1 MGINYIQLHF
11 LQLQHYFFY
20 FLSDRFT
27 SKMSFV
33 QCSLQNGLF
42 QHVSL
47 KVVWLRNRSLSYM
60 QMKFLGEKIACC
72 FVIFFKKIGMVV

>member
-1 MGINYIQLHF
+1 MDGNYLYSVTF
-11 LQLQHYFFY
+11 FAASALFFY
-20 FLSDRFT
+20 FLSDRFS

-42 QHVSL
+42 QHVSQ

-60 QMKFLGEKIACC
+60 QVKFLGEKLHVALL
-72 FVIFFKKIGMVV
+72 FF